1 MASRLDLTDYYAQ
14 RGIGIIR
21 PNDGIE
27 ILSRLLNYDLPQ
39 VTVVPANWALVANL
53 YPTGTTVRIISDLL
67 AEAQEKSTIQGDTT
81 VISEGHFIQQIFAA
95 EASQQTSLLETHIQE
110 LISQV
115 LRIDLSRLNLE
126 QSLNA
131 LGLDSMMAIELKQ
144 RIEISVGASI
154 AVVDL
159 LKGSNIREIVT
170 ILMPQIQENQRLV
183 SQEEISE
190 MLTELQQLSPE
201 ETERLLAQMEQQ

>member
-1 MASRLDLTDYYAQ
+1 
-14 RGIGIIR
+14 
-21 PNDGIE
+21 
-27 ILSRLLNYDLPQ
+27 
-39 VTVVPANWALVANL
+39 LVANL

-81 VISEGHFIQQIFAA
+81 VKSEGHFIQQIFAA
-95 EASQQTSLLETHIQE
+95 EASQRTSLLETHIQE

-115 LRIDLSRLNLE
+115 LRIDLSRLNSE